1 MTIGYHLA
9 TTATTMPAT
18 HKDTTFQSITMQ
30 ISEQMKDCNCGRT
43 HNNRHSECTAMIS
56 TNYKVWSGHDC
67 FKQGLH
73 HTHLPWPRPLPAVD
87 PGLSL
92 DAMPVLTEFTTTLMF
107 LKSRGFAASNVEG
120 SGGGP
125 ETRVCRYLH

>member
-1 MTIGYHLA
+1 MYCHHQEPSTKRGVLSYH
-9 TTATTMPAT
+9 
-18 HKDTTFQSITMQ
+18 
-30 ISEQMKDCNCGRT
+30 G
-43 HNNRHSECTAMIS
+43 
-56 TNYKVWSGHDC
+56 C

-73 HTHLPWPRPLPAVD
+73 HTHLPWPRPLPTVN

-107 LKSRGFAASNVEG
+107 LKSRGFAASSVEG

-125 ETRVCRYLH
+125 ETRVCRYLHWGPYTQNPSLNILHSCQTQEALSVA